1 MARREKVMMNC
12 RSDRIEI
19 GELLERHHLRVKWYK
34 VFDRFIIT
42 ITDDEETE
50 LATMREIDPVNAQQR
65 ILHFLKN
72 YSPTK
77 D

>member
-1 MARREKVMMNC
+1 MERREEVRMNC
-12 RSDRIEI
+12 PSDRSEI
-19 GELLERHHLRVKWYK
+19 GELLEKHHLRIKWYK

-42 ITDDEETE
+42 ITDDDGNE

-72 YSPTK
+72 YSPAK

>member
-1 MARREKVMMNC
+1 MERKEQVKKNYL
-12 RSDRIEI
+12 SDRSEI
-19 GELLERHHLRVKWYK
+19 GELLEKHHLRVKWYK

-42 ITDDEETE
+42 ITDDDENE

-72 YSPTK
+72 YSPAK